1 MAGRDGSPT
10 WLRSLLLLLLAK
22 AMAMAMAAGVG
33 VVVLGCACYAGIM
46 AIGDGRIDGAGR
58 RAHGI
63 KRGSEPKYEDSNAR
77 R

>member
-1 MAGRDGSPT
+1 MVAIAVAVAVAVAVGV
-10 WLRSLLLLLLAK
+10 
-22 AMAMAMAAGVG
+22 GVG
-33 VVVLGCACYAGIM
+33 VVVLGSGCYAGIM
-46 AIGDGRIDGAGR
+46 AIGDGRIDGPGR